1 MSTWT
6 ISRDPFQFTTPL
18 LRALWSETPVAGNR
32 SNASQ
37 TLSLQPNT
45 DVLMS
50 ESAYRLRIEL
60 PGVAME
66 DVELTIDDRVLS
78 LVAKRSSA
86 ELREDE
92 KIISQSLKNANY
104 QKSWQLPV
112 DIDCEA
118 ITATTTNGI
127 LDIRIERTQKPSP
140 KRISVT
146 QQPL

>member
-6 ISRDPFQFTTPL
+6 ISSDPFRFTSPL
-18 LRALWSETPVAGNR
+18 LRALWSETPATDNHSEV
-32 SNASQ
+32 SQ
-37 TLSLQPNT
+37 SLALQPNT

-66 DVELTIDDRVLS
+66 DVELTVDDRMLS

-86 ELREDE
+86 ELGEDE
-92 KIISQSLKNANY
+92 KIISQSLKNADY
-104 QKSWQLPV
+104 QKSWRLPV
-112 DIDCEA
+112 DVNCEA

-127 LDIRIERTQKPSP
+127 LDICIERTQKPSP
-140 KRISVT
+140 KKISVT
-146 QQPL
+146 Q

>member
-6 ISRDPFQFTTPL
+6 ISSDPFRFTSPL
-18 LRALWSETPVAGNR
+18 LRALWSETPATDNHSEASR
-32 SNASQ
+32 SFA
-37 TLSLQPNT
+37 LQPNT

-66 DVELTIDDRVLS
+66 DVELTVDDRMLS

-86 ELREDE
+86 KLGEDE
-92 KIISQSLKNANY
+92 KIISQSLESANY
-104 QKSWQLPV
+104 QKSWRLP
-112 DIDCEA
+112 IDVNCEA

-127 LDIRIERTQKPSP
+127 LDIRVERTQKPSP

-146 QQPL
+146 Q

>member
-6 ISRDPFQFTTPL
+6 ISRDPFRFTSPL
-18 LRALWSETPVAGNR
+18 LRALWSEAPTAGNR
-32 SNASQ
+32 IEGSQ
-37 TLSLQPNT
+37 SLALEPNT

-50 ESAYRLRIEL
+50 ESAYRLRVEL

-66 DVELTIDDRVLS
+66 DVELTVDDRVLS

-86 ELREDE
+86 EHGEDE
-92 KIISQSLKNANY
+92 KIISQSLKNADY
-104 QKSWQLPV
+104 QKSWRLPV
-112 DIDCEA
+112 DVNCEA

-146 QQPL
+146 Q

>member
-6 ISRDPFQFTTPL
+6 ISRDPFRFTSPL
-18 LRALWSETPVAGNR
+18 LRALWSETPAAGNR

-66 DVELTIDDRVLS
+66 DVELTVDDRMPS

-86 ELREDE
+86 ELGEDE
-92 KIISQSLKNANY
+92 KIISQSLKDANY
-104 QKSWQLPV
+104 QKSWRLP
-112 DIDCEA
+112 IDVNYEA

-127 LDIRIERTQKPSP
+127 LDIRIERTRKPSP

-146 QQPL
+146 Q